1 MVLITGF
8 EPFGGGERNPSAEIA
23 LALNG
28 RQLHGQEVIGVSL
41 PCVFGEDLKVLRCY
55 LRRYHPNVVVCLG
68 LAGGRSALSVER
80 VAINVA
86 DARIPD
92 NAGAAPVDEPV
103 AAGGPV
109 GYWSSLPIKAICA
122 AWREAGLPGEVSQSA
137 GTFVCN
143 HLFYGLMRSLRRSSA
158 RGGFIHV
165 PYAEGQGE
173 PCLKLEDMV
182 RGIELAASVALTT
195 TKDLRLSAGAVS

>member
-8 EPFGGGERNPSAEIA
+8 EPFGGGECNPSAEIA

-28 RQLHGQEVIGVSL
+28 RRLHGHELIGVIL
-41 PCVFGEDLKVLRCY
+41 PCVFGEDLKALRRQ
-55 LRRYHPNVVVCLG
+55 LRRYRPQVVICLG

-80 VAINVA
+80 VAINVS

-143 HLFYGLMRSLRRSSA
+143 HLFYGLMRSLRRGSG

-173 PCLKLEDMV
+173 PSLKLEDMV
-182 RGIELAASVALTT
+182 LGIELAASVALTT
-195 TKDLRLSAGAVS
+195 VQDLPLSAGAVS

>member
-1 MVLITGF
+1 MI
-8 EPFGGGERNPSAEIA
+8 
-23 LALNG
+23 
-28 RQLHGQEVIGVSL
+28 
-41 PCVFGEDLKVLRCY
+41 
-55 LRRYHPNVVVCLG
+55 CLG
-68 LAGGRSALSVER
+68 LAAGRSALSVER

-92 NAGAAPVDEPV
+92 NAGAAPIDEPV
-103 AAGGPV
+103 TAGGPV

-122 AWREAGLPGEVSQSA
+122 AWRQAGLPGEVSQTA

-143 HLFYGLMRSLRRSSA
+143 HLFYGLMRSLRRTSA

-165 PYAEGQGE
+165 PFAEGQGE
-173 PCLKLEDMV
+173 PSLKLEHMI

-195 TKDLRLSAGAVS
+195 AHDLRLSAGTVS